1 MAIPNYSL
9 DLLGRKIA
17 FSAIVQYAGKALQ
30 IVLSMISLKLISN
43 FLSQEGYGVYA
54 SITEYVLFFST
65 VANLGIFGNVVRQ
78 MADRPKD
85 GYIFVNALFLRAITG
100 LFFFTLAITV
110 CIINGSSEL
119 FIIGTALFCSAIL
132 FDFLTSVCDAA
143 LQANYL
149 MGRATA
155 ALVLGRVVQVAL
167 LFWVIKHIGSFEHLW
182 ILGATLL
189 GSFFTFGLSLF
200 LVAQKIQI
208 LWRVQLTTMV
218 SFLKKSLPYGVI
230 FILNNLYF
238 RFIPDYLAHHFLSS
252 AHFASFNIAFRIS
265 QVLSL
270 ASTFLMFS
278 ALPGLTEYIDGKHYE
293 KAKKLFLSL
302 RRLMQASGVA
312 LVVFGSLIGP
322 YTIAFLTHAK
332 YNIPE
337 LSIVLPMMLVLAAVS
352 YGYDLVFLSLFAA
365 KQEKWF
371 MWQELWA
378 LAGSFAFF
386 GAAFYVD
393 NMTHQMILILLGA
406 IAGETIMVALGTWK
420 MKKFF
425 LPAQKTPPPRL
436 DQICK

>member
-9 DLLGRKIA
+9 DLLGKKIA
-17 FSAIVQYAGKALQ
+17 FSAIVQYAGKVLQ

-85 GYIFVNALFLRAITG
+85 GSIFVNALFLRAITG

-155 ALVLGRVVQVAL
+155 ALVVGRVVQVAL
-167 LFWVIKHIGSFEHLW
+167 LFWVIKHVGSLEHFW

-208 LWRVQLTTMV
+208 LWRVQLTTMI
-218 SFLKKSLPYGVI
+218 SFLKRSLPYGII
-230 FILNNLYF
+230 FVLNNLYF

-322 YTIAFLTHAK
+322 YAIAFLTHAK

-371 MWQELWA
+371 MWCEFIG
-378 LAGSFAFF
+378 LAVSFAFF

-406 IAGETIMVALGTWK
+406 IAGEAIMVALGTWK

-425 LPAQKTPPPRL
+425 QLSASL
-436 DQICK
+436 